1 MLFDAVTEKA
11 EIVVSPAVLEV
22 TVTVLVLEVAVTP
35 AATGHRLIAA
45 ARFAAKVVV
54 LELVAKVPAVE
65 VPHAFVPLPPAIT
78 AAQEK
83 LLGVVLLD
91 AVTENGDVA
100 RVPSDLLVTVTVL
113 VLEVAVTPEATGHR
127 LSAAARCVARFVE
140 LASVVKVPA
149 VAVVQESEPLVPG
162 VTPPHA

>member
-1 MLFDAVTEKA
+1 
-11 EIVVSPAVLEV
+11 
-22 TVTVLVLEVAVTP
+22 
-35 AATGHRLIAA
+35 
-45 ARFAAKVVV
+45 
-54 LELVAKVPAVE
+54 
-65 VPHAFVPLPPAIT
+65 
-78 AAQEK
+78 
-83 LLGVVLLD
+83 
-91 AVTENGDVA
+91 
-100 RVPSDLLVTVTVL
+100 L

>member
-11 EIVVSPAVLEV
+11 EIVVSPAVLE
-22 TVTVLVLEVAVTP
+22 
-35 AATGHRLIAA
+35 
-45 ARFAAKVVV
+45 
-54 LELVAKVPAVE
+54 
-65 VPHAFVPLPPAIT
+65 
-78 AAQEK
+78 
-83 LLGVVLLD
+83 
-91 AVTENGDVA
+91 
-100 RVPSDLLVTVTVL
+100 VTVTVL